1 MIKNNPKFIY
11 FIIFLIFIIISI
23 WAYISIFFYSIDRS
37 AYLEAVSWKVY
48 INENQIE
55 IWDRKK
61 LAKKDIIETKTKD
74 SFAVI
79 EWWDWSLTRL
89 WWNTRIEIEEEFV
102 SKNWNNVNIL
112 FKLTSWKT
120 WSNVV
125 SYISEDSYFKQV
137 FNDNEAA
144 VRWTIFTVDLEKDY
158 LQVDSHKVT
167 IKNEKLWEVEVL
179 ENKQLKLSDFK
190 FISLQDFIQYFK
202 DKWFFDLN
210 KKLDREYFIKL
221 SLDLEKNFTK
231 ISNIAK
237 KEFDNLTKEQR
248 KLLYTEFM
256 EQYQKL
262 NYVSLDMSEKLF
274 NLKMNL
280 KEKLIS
286 LAPESEKKNIL
297 NTLNY
302 DLKNIF
308 DLKDFTNFEKI
319 TNILKENEKYLDKKQ
334 LEEFFSIFNIK
345 FEFRETIN
353 DTIIFFEKNVL
364 NNPEYKKIF
373 DSLKNNLSESIEEQ
387 KNVFLKFWEFLK
399 NLF

>member
-248 KLLYTEFM
+248 ELLYTEFM

>member
-210 KKLDREYFIKL
+210 KKLDREYFLKL

>member
-210 KKLDREYFIKL
+210 KKLDREYFLKL

-248 KLLYTEFM
+248 ELLYTEFM